1 MQIRLRLVDV
11 AEFVG
16 ITEGFKSDINIRSIN
31 NSIVVD
37 AKSIMSVMW
46 LDFSNKLFVD
56 INSNDQEE
64 IKRFNNEMKKYEV
77 KDAN

>member
-16 ITEGFKSDINIRSIN
+16 VAEGFESDINIHSIN

-56 INSNDQEE
+56 INSDAQEE
-64 IKRFNNEMKKYEV
+64 IERFNKEMKRYEV

>member
-16 ITEGFKSDINIRSIN
+16 ITEGFKSDINIRAIN

-46 LDFSNKLFVD
+46 LDFGSKLVVE
-56 INSNDQEE
+56 INSDDEEE
-64 IKRFNNEMKKYEV
+64 IERFYEKIRKYS
-77 KDAN
+77 

>member
-1 MQIRLRLVDV
+1 MRIRLRLVDV
-11 AEFVG
+11 AEFVS
-16 ITEGFKSDINIRSIN
+16 ITEGFKSDINIHSIN

-56 INSNDQEE
+56 INSSDEEE
-64 IKRFNNEMKKYEV
+64 IKRFNNEMERYAVNE
-77 KDAN
+77 

>member
-16 ITEGFKSDINIRSIN
+16 ITEGFKSDINIHSIN

-56 INSNDQEE
+56 INSNNEEE
-64 IKRFNNEMKKYEV
+64 IERFNKEMERYVVNE
-77 KDAN
+77 

>member
-11 AEFVG
+11 VEFVG
-16 ITEGFKSDINIRSIN
+16 ITEGFKSDINIHSIN

-46 LDFSNKLFVD
+46 LDFSGKLFVD
-56 INSNDQEE
+56 INSGDEEE
-64 IKRFNNEMKKYEV
+64 IRRFYEKIKKY
-77 KDAN
+77 KI

>member
-16 ITEGFKSDINIRSIN
+16 ITEGFKSDINIHSIN

-46 LDFSNKLFVD
+46 LNFSGKLFVD
-56 INSNDQEE
+56 INSDDEEE
-64 IKRFNNEMKKYEV
+64 IDRFNKEMERYAVNE
-77 KDAN
+77 

>member
-16 ITEGFKSDINIRSIN
+16 ITEGFKSDINIHSIN

-37 AKSIMSVMW
+37 AKSILSVMW

-56 INSNDQEE
+56 INSSDEEE
-64 IKRFNNEMKKYEV
+64 IERFYKKITKY
-77 KDAN
+77 KA

>member
-16 ITEGFKSDINIRSIN
+16 ITEGFKSDINIHSIN

-37 AKSIMSVMW
+37 AKSIVSVMW
-46 LDFSNKLFVD
+46 LDFNNKLFVD
-56 INSNDQEE
+56 INSSDEEE
-64 IKRFNNEMKKYEV
+64 IERFYKKITKY
-77 KDAN
+77 KA

>member
-16 ITEGFKSDINIRSIN
+16 ITEGFKSDINIHSIN

-46 LDFSNKLFVD
+46 LDFGNKLVVE
-56 INSNDQEE
+56 INSDDEEE
-64 IKRFNNEMKKYEV
+64 IQRFYKEMKKYI
-77 KDAN
+77 

>member
-16 ITEGFKSDINIRSIN
+16 ITEGFKSDINIHSIN

-56 INSNDQEE
+56 INSDDEEE
-64 IKRFNNEMKKYEV
+64 IDRFYKKIIKY
-77 KDAN
+77 KA

>member
-1 MQIRLRLVDV
+1 MQIRLRLIDV

-16 ITEGFKSDINIRSIN
+16 ITEGFKSDINIHSIN

-46 LDFSNKLFVD
+46 LNFSNKLFVD